1 MPGQTL
7 HGQIPGQPPRPIIAG
22 MGTHNMGPS
31 GMPMMQGRRPLMAV
45 QNLFASARPNMS
57 PDVYDPQG
65 KSIFSMRPS
74 INYVSKRLYL
84 NAHACPLEGASVN
97 FWSM

>member
-7 HGQIPGQPPRPIIAG
+7 LGQNPGQPPGPIIAG

-31 GMPMMQGRRPLMAV
+31 GNPMMQGRRPMMAV
-45 QNLFASARPNMS
+45 QNLFAGARPNMS

-65 KSIFSMRPS
+65 KSIFIKRPS
-74 INYVSKRLYL
+74 INYVSKRLY
-84 NAHACPLEGASVN
+84 
-97 FWSM
+97 